1 MEPARIGN
9 QIDCGVQRAAKNEK
23 QQDAGFADAIKN
35 AIYRVSDMQ
44 AQANQSVQ
52 ELMQGKTGIHETMLE
67 LQKAGISLRV
77 LLQIRNKVIEAY
89 KEIMHMPI

>member
-1 MEPARIGN
+1 MDAGRIDH
-9 QIDCGVQRAAKNEK
+9 QIDFGVQRVDKNEK
-23 QQDAGFADAIKN
+23 QQGVGFADAIKN

-44 AQANQSVQ
+44 AQANQSAQ

-89 KEIMHMPI
+89 KEVMHMPI

>member
-1 MEPARIGN
+1 MDPARIGHQVN
-9 QIDCGVQRAAKNEK
+9 LDVQQAVKNEK
-23 QQDAGFADAIKN
+23 QQGVGFADAIKN
-35 AIYRVSDMQ
+35 EIYRVSDMQ
-44 AQANQSVQ
+44 AKANQSAQ

-89 KEIMHMPI
+89 KDIMHMPI